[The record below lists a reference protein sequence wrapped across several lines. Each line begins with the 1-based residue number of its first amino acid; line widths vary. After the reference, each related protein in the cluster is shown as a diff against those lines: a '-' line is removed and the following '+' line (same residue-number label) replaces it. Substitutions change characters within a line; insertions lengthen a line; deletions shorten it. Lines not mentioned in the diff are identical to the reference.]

1 MIVSIIILRGIN
13 KIQIFTL
20 VLFVLAVNDLL
31 GCGES
36 GYGNDFHIG
45 SCEKIFVHLDK
56 TVYVSGEDIHYKVYV
71 INGDSP
77 LQVPDSKILYFTLT
91 EQKSGEQILW
101 RVNLSKSTLHG
112 SYKLPANLNAGV
124 YQLAVF
130 TNLLRESIPENIF
143 YRELIILNL
152 AKEAPDTIYVP
163 HSETINNNQTKNG
176 AGAADQPTIRLKL
189 AKSVFS
195 TLEKVILEISTE
207 NFQTNDTA
215 NLSISVTN
223 ETPFNATF
231 QKNDIIEQLTRYRKT
246 NYISCSEGLE
256 NHSYILSGRILHKS
270 DGSPVNHAGIFLAVI
285 DSLTPKVLYSATD
298 ENDRFHF
305 YLNKFYDNKE
315 IILQPANGDAYS
327 DITWE
332 LGKKT
337 VPYSESSGMP
347 LILSAEQI
355 KFLNQVKDLRLIEE
369 VYTEVIS
376 VQKVNK
382 TVPEISYFAC
392 PDITIVPDDYTEMAN
407 FGEIAA
413 NIIPQLKLR
422 SRKDNYY
429 LEVYND
435 SKGALD
441 ENNLV
446 LLNGVPFRD
455 INYIATLGTHDIKRI
470 EIINSGIFMAGDL
483 EYNAVVSIYTHDVGL
498 PEPYLKNYTMFFQ
511 NTVAGTD
518 EDNDSAKFRVPPGQS
533 RSHFPDFRSN
543 LYWNPELKVSGN
555 NTIAVEFTTSRLM
568 GQFIAEV
575 QGITSS
581 GIPVIAYVSFSVE

>member
-1 MIVSIIILRGIN
+1 
-13 KIQIFTL
+13 
-20 VLFVLAVNDLL
+20 
-31 GCGES
+31 
-36 GYGNDFHIG
+36 
-45 SCEKIFVHLDK
+45 
-56 TVYVSGEDIHYKVYV
+56 
-71 INGDSP
+71 
-77 LQVPDSKILYFTLT
+77 
-91 EQKSGEQILW
+91 
-101 RVNLSKSTLHG
+101 
-112 SYKLPANLNAGV
+112 
-124 YQLAVF
+124 
-130 TNLLRESIPENIF
+130 
-143 YRELIILNL
+143 
-152 AKEAPDTIYVP
+152 
-163 HSETINNNQTKNG
+163 
-176 AGAADQPTIRLKL
+176 
-189 AKSVFS
+189 
-195 TLEKVILEISTE
+195 
-207 NFQTNDTA
+207 
-215 NLSISVTN
+215 
-223 ETPFNATF
+223 
-231 QKNDIIEQLTRYRKT
+231 
-246 NYISCSEGLE
+246 LE
-256 NHSYILSGRILHKS
+256 NHSYMLSGRILNKS
-270 DGSPVNHAGIFLAVI
+270 DGSPVKYTGIFLAVI
-285 DSLTPKVLYSATD
+285 DSLTPKILYSATD
-298 ENDRFHF
+298 ENNRFHF
-305 YLNKFYDNKE
+305 YLNQFYDNKE